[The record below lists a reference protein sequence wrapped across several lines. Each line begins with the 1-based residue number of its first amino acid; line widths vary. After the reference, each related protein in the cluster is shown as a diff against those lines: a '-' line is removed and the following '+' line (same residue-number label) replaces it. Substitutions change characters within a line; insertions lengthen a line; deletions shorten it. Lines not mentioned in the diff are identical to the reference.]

1 MNTPGGRLTGR
12 HEGRHGGNQ
21 TQESPNNPRNQG
33 PASVNSTGARISQ
46 WLSDR
51 LKQAERLL
59 SPSRYSCIACSGSY
73 TKRGELPLCHTC
85 SASIPWILHVEC
97 ECCGRPEICG
107 DCSRRRETYFVQ
119 NRSAVSYNPLMK
131 EWLGIFKYRGH
142 EKLRALL
149 GKMLLHAY
157 HMHHRQTDP
166 QSAAGSYVELLTYVP
181 LSERRLAERGFNQ
194 AEQLTEELGRL
205 TGIPVIGLLER
216 VRHTDKQSFKTRGDR
231 LADLQGVFALNPA
244 VRSSLQMMAARKAVR
259 LYVIDDVYTT
269 GSTLSECAKVITM
282 ELDVAVY
289 GISWAR

>member
-1 MNTPGGRLTGR
+1 MNTPGGRLTEQ

-21 TQESPNNPRNQG
+21 TQESPNNPRNQDS
-33 PASVNSTGARISQ
+33 ASVNSTGARISQ

-131 EWLGIFKYRGH
+131 EWLGIFKYRGR

-194 AEQLTEELGRL
+194 AQQLTEELGRL

-244 VRSSLQMMAARKAVR
+244 ARSSLQMMTARKAVR

-282 ELDVAVY
+282 ELDIAVY